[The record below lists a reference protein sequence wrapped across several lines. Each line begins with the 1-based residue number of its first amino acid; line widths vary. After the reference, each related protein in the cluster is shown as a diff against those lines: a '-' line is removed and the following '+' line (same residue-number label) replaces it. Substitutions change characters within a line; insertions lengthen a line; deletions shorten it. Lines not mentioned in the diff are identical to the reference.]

1 MPRPAPPCNK
11 GRKIIK
17 VNALMMAQ
25 LMKHLLEG
33 DYTCQELA
41 EETGLHYVTVLH
53 YTREMYREGVLHIC
67 KWDKRPESKDPI
79 RIYKLGSKP
88 DAKKKIMTDV
98 EKSQRYRQ
106 KKKQLKLVQM
116 MAGDSTLFTRKP
128 KAQQTQQ
135 KEAA

>member
-67 KWDKRPESKDPI
+67 KWDKRSGKDPM
-79 RIYKLGSKP
+79 RIYKIGSKP
-88 DAKKKIMTDV
+88 DAEKKVMTDV
-98 EKSQRYRQ
+98 EKSRKYRQ
-106 KKKQLKLVQM
+106 KKKQIKLVQM
-116 MAGDSTLFTRKP
+116 MAGDSKRCTRKP
-128 KAQQTQQ
+128 KAPQTQ
-135 KEAA
+135 EIAA

>member
-1 MPRPAPPCNK
+1 MRPPPPCNK

-67 KWDKRPESKDPI
+67 KWDKRSGKDPM
-79 RIYKLGSKP
+79 RIYKIGSKP
-88 DAKKKIMTDV
+88 DAEKKVMTDV
-98 EKSQRYRQ
+98 EKSRKYRQ
-106 KKKQLKLVQM
+106 KKKQIKLVQM
-116 MAGDSTLFTRKP
+116 MAGDSTRCTRKP
-128 KAQQTQQ
+128 KAPQTQ
-135 KEAA
+135 EMAA

>member
-25 LMKHLLEG
+25 LMKHLMEG

-53 YTREMYREGVLHIC
+53 YTREMYRKGVLHIC
-67 KWDKRPESKDPI
+67 KWDKRSESKDPI

-106 KKKQLKLVQM
+106 KKKQLRLVQM
-116 MAGDSTLFTRKP
+116 MAGDSTRCTRKP